1 MSKANTDLMSGLD
14 LSEIRSVLKKDTAPS
29 PENGGMQVLSLALD
43 AVEPDP
49 NQPRQRMAADGDG
62 QRLED
67 LAESILEHGILQ
79 PITVE
84 QIGEDRYRIVS
95 GERRYRAALIARD
108 SGKPCA
114 RAGYDLTKIPA
125 IVVQIQGDQNRLEMQ
140 LVENIAREDMSDDDI
155 AEALH
160 ILMDTC
166 GLSKADVARRLGRD
180 RAWVSRIL
188 SRTNPEAKAL
198 AARLG
203 IPLSD
208 IGAFELNKLL
218 SWQGSDKEGWLDDLA
233 EAIRDGTPFSRT
245 LMTEIENRH
254 LHPEPVSRE
263 PVSREPVVS
272 LGEPASD
279 DSGAPDSDNTGDVVS
294 DEVVSDEAVSGDSAT
309 PSHSAA
315 ETVSEPVED
324 AGRDAMPLAAGQA
337 PAAAQSC
344 PAQPLAAAQPPT
356 EPDTT
361 EVGEEE
367 QDEESDGAGHLDEE
381 RSRNRPDGVQEAPV
395 VRDADTRT
403 ITLTVPYALAA
414 AIVAQVDGEGGEVTA
429 ERLLDALQRMA
440 SVQ

>member
-49 NQPRQRMAADGDG
+49 NQPRRQMEASGDG

-67 LAESILEHGILQ
+67 LAESILEHGILN

-84 QIGEDRYRIVS
+84 KVGENRYRIVS

-218 SWQGSDKEGWLDDLA
+218 SWQGDPDKDGWLDDLA
-233 EAIRDGTPFSRT
+233 DALRDGTPFSRT
-245 LMTEIENRH
+245 LMTEIEDRH
-254 LHPEPVSRE
+254 LRPEPVSGE
-263 PVSREPVVS
+263 PVS
-272 LGEPASD
+272 GEP
-279 DSGAPDSDNTGDVVS
+279 GMPDGDG
-294 DEVVSDEAVSGDSAT
+294 EATTSRHN
-309 PSHSAA
+309 PMK
-315 ETVSEPVED
+315 TVSEPEAD
-324 AGRDAMPLAAGQA
+324 AGRDAMPHAAVQP

-395 VRDADTRT
+395 VGDADTRT

-414 AIVAQVDGEGGEVTA
+414 AIIVQVDGEGGEVTA

>member
-49 NQPRQRMAADGDG
+49 NQPRRQMEASGDG

-67 LAESILEHGILQ
+67 LAESILEHGILN

-84 QIGEDRYRIVS
+84 KVGENRYRIVS
-95 GERRYRAALIARD
+95 GERRYRAATIARD

-166 GLSKADVARRLGRD
+166 GMSKADVARRLGRD

-218 SWQGSDKEGWLDDLA
+218 SWQGDPDKDGWLDDLA
-233 EAIRDGTPFSRT
+233 DALRDGGPFSRT
-245 LMTEIENRH
+245 LMTEIEDRH
-254 LHPEPVSRE
+254 LRPEPVSGE
-263 PVSREPVVS
+263 PVS
-272 LGEPASD
+272 GEPGMPDGDGGATASRHN
-279 DSGAPDSDNTGDVVS
+279 PM
-294 DEVVSDEAVSGDSAT
+294 
-309 PSHSAA
+309 
-315 ETVSEPVED
+315 ETVSEPEAD
-324 AGRDAMPLAAGQA
+324 AGRDAIPHAAVQP
-337 PAAAQSC
+337 PAAEHLRSGSAS
-344 PAQPLAAAQPPT
+344 T
-356 EPDTT
+356 EPDTS
-361 EVGEEE
+361 EFGEED
-367 QDEESDGAGHLDEE
+367 QHEESNGAGYPDED
-381 RSRNRPDGVQEAPV
+381 RSRHQSGGAPWPDDAQEEPEHG
-395 VRDADTRT
+395 DAGTRAL
-403 ITLTVPYALAA
+403 TLTVPYALAA
-414 AIVAQVDGEGGEVTA
+414 AILAQVDGEGGEVTA

>member
-1 MSKANTDLMSGLD
+1 MSKVNTDLMSGLNLD
-14 LSEIRSVLKKDTAPS
+14 EIRSVLKKDQTSSAQES
-29 PENGGMQVLSLALD
+29 GLRDGGMRVFYPPLEQ
-43 AVEPDP
+43 VEPDP

-294 DEVVSDEAVSGDSAT
+294 DEVVSDETVSDDSAT
-309 PSHSAA
+309 PSHSAT
-315 ETVSEPVED
+315 ETE
-324 AGRDAMPLAAGQA
+324 RPLHPAPQAAPQA
-337 PAAAQSC
+337 PA
-344 PAQPLAAAQPPT
+344 

-361 EVGEEE
+361 EVGEDD
-367 QDEESDGAGHLDEE
+367 QGEESDGAGALDEDPE
-381 RSRNRPDGVQEAPV
+381 PMVE
-395 VRDADTRT
+395 DADPRT

-414 AIVAQVDGEGGEVTA
+414 AIVAQVDGEGGTVTA
-429 ERLLDALQRMA
+429 ERLLSTLERMVSA
-440 SVQ
+440 Q

>member
-49 NQPRQRMAADGDG
+49 NQPRRQMEASGDG

-67 LAESILEHGILQ
+67 LAESILEHGILN

-84 QIGEDRYRIVS
+84 KVGENRYRIVS
-95 GERRYRAALIARD
+95 GERRYRAATIARD

-125 IVVQIQGDQNRLEMQ
+125 IVIQTQGGQNRLEMQ

-166 GLSKADVARRLGRD
+166 GMSKADVARRLGRD

-203 IPLSD
+203 ISLPD

-218 SWQGSDKEGWLDDLA
+218 SWQGGDKDGWLDDLA

-245 LMTEIENRH
+245 LMTEI
-254 LHPEPVSRE
+254 
-263 PVSREPVVS
+263 
-272 LGEPASD
+272 
-279 DSGAPDSDNTGDVVS
+279 
-294 DEVVSDEAVSGDSAT
+294 
-309 PSHSAA
+309 
-315 ETVSEPVED
+315 
-324 AGRDAMPLAAGQA
+324 
-337 PAAAQSC
+337 
-344 PAQPLAAAQPPT
+344 
-356 EPDTT
+356 
-361 EVGEEE
+361 
-367 QDEESDGAGHLDEE
+367 
-381 RSRNRPDGVQEAPV
+381 
-395 VRDADTRT
+395 
-403 ITLTVPYALAA
+403 
-414 AIVAQVDGEGGEVTA
+414 
-429 ERLLDALQRMA
+429 
-440 SVQ
+440 

>member
-49 NQPRQRMAADGDG
+49 NQPRRQMEASGDG

-218 SWQGSDKEGWLDDLA
+218 SWQGDPDKDGWLDDLA
-233 EAIRDGTPFSRT
+233 DALRDGGPFSRT

-254 LHPEPVSRE
+254 LHPEPASRELVSQEPVSRE

-272 LGEPASD
+272 LGEPTSD
-279 DSGAPDSDNTGDVVS
+279 DSGAPDGDT
-294 DEVVSDEAVSGDSAT
+294 DEAVSDDS

-315 ETVSEPVED
+315 ETVSEPETEQ
-324 AGRDAMPLAAGQA
+324 PLH
-337 PAAAQSC
+337 AAAQSRTV
-344 PAQPLAAAQPPT
+344 QPPAAAQPPT

-361 EVGEEE
+361 KVGEED
-367 QDEESDGAGHLDEE
+367 QDEESDGAGYLDEE
-381 RSRNRPDGVQEAPV
+381 RSRHRPDGDEEAPV
-395 VRDADTRT
+395 VGDADTRT

-414 AIVAQVDGEGGEVTA
+414 VIIAQVDGEGGEVTA
-429 ERLLDALQRMA
+429 ERLLDALERVA
-440 SVQ
+440 SAQ

>member
-49 NQPRQRMAADGDG
+49 NQPRRQMEASGDG

-67 LAESILEHGILQ
+67 LAESILEHGILN

-84 QIGEDRYRIVS
+84 KVGENRYRIVS
-95 GERRYRAALIARD
+95 GERRYRAATIARD

-125 IVVQIQGDQNRLEMQ
+125 IVIQTQGGQNRLEMQ

-166 GLSKADVARRLGRD
+166 GMSKADVARRLGRD

-203 IPLSD
+203 ISLPD

-218 SWQGSDKEGWLDDLA
+218 SWQGGDKDGWLDDLA

-254 LHPEPVSRE
+254 LHPDPVSRD
-263 PVSREPVVS
+263 PVSRDPD
-272 LGEPASD
+272 SD
-279 DSGAPDSDNTGDVVS
+279 KPGAPDGDTGEVVS

-395 VRDADTRT
+395 VGDADTRT